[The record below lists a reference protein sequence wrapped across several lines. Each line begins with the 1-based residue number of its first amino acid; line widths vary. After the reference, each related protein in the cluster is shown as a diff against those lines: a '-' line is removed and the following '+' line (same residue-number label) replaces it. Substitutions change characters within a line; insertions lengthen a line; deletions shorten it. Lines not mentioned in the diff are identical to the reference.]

1 MKVNVRCKGFESS
14 DILAEHVTRKVQRH
28 LSRFGQRVSTVE
40 ARLSDVNGPRG
51 GCDKRCRITVQVLGS
66 TPVHVEELHQDFYA
80 GVDLA
85 LGRAAQAVGR
95 TIDRARSRHAAMPD
109 RRPS

>member
-1 MKVNVRCKGFESS
+1 MKVNVRCKGFEGS

-28 LSRFGQRVSTVE
+28 LSRFGHRVEAVE

-51 GCDKRCRITVQVLGS
+51 GLDKRCLFTVHVAGGP
-66 TPVHVEELHQDFYA
+66 PVHVEELHQDFYA
-80 GVDLA
+80 GVDRA
-85 LGRAAQAVGR
+85 LGRVAQTVGR
-95 TIDRARSRHAAMPD
+95 TIERARRRHAAMLE